1 MLHSEYQKNHLNMR
15 ELTLDPEGQPEC
27 LNAGMAG
34 RGYPDQ
40 RGEHACAPEIRP
52 LDPYWDHFEIM
63 LGSLLKSFQKLPKHS
78 RNYRHLPETTDT
90 FQKLQTHSRN
100 NRNIPETT
108 KTFQKLPAHSRN
120 YRNIPETIETFQ
132 KETETFQK
140 LPTHSRNWG
149 LLTGID
155 FASRF
160 PPSSLGGTG
169 LQSYGGGNRGWCQN
183 SPLCL

>member
-1 MLHSEYQKNHLNMR
+1 MR

-132 KETETFQK
+132 K
-140 LPTHSRNWG
+140 LPTQIICKTSCPYVFHFFFEIHKDLRIHQTSKC
-149 LLTGID
+149 
-155 FASRF
+155 
-160 PPSSLGGTG
+160 P
-169 LQSYGGGNRGWCQN
+169 C
-183 SPLCL
+183 